1 MRSCHQPYCFIFT
14 ESNSQKAKARL
25 EALKEAKNGF
35 ELAEYD
41 LKFRGS
47 GELSGK
53 KQWGISDVGMEALK
67 NLKMVEA
74 ARLEAKNLLK
84 DDPDLKLYPLL
95 AKKLNSASSEIHF
108 E

>member
-1 MRSCHQPYCFIFT
+1 MRSCHQPYCFIFA
-14 ESNSQKAKARL
+14 ESNSQKARARL
-25 EALKEAKNGF
+25 EALKKAKSGF

-41 LKFRGS
+41 LDFRGP
-47 GELSGK
+47 GELAGK

-74 ARLEAKNLLK
+74 ARLEARNLLRK
-84 DDPDLKLYPLL
+84 DPELKSCPLL
-95 AKKLNSASSEIHF
+95 AQKITRRNAEIHF